1 MLFPQTHAS
10 VLERVRSADAD
21 VRRIAFDDLAAGY
34 WKPSYHYLRL
44 QWQLPPEDAEDAVQ
58 AFFATAFEKQY
69 LEKYDPSKSKFR
81 TFLRVC
87 LDRFVQN
94 LRKAGRAEKRG
105 GGAETLSLDF
115 PAAERELDGMA
126 AADLS
131 DADRF
136 FHDETVRF
144 LFGRAVASL
153 RQQLASEGRAAV
165 FNAFDRHDL
174 NPGRDTSYASVA
186 AALGLSVSQVTN
198 HLHLARKLFRE
209 HALAHL
215 RAISATRE
223 EFEREAR
230 ELFGVTPAE

>member
-34 WKPSYHYLRL
+34 WKPSYHYVRL
-44 QWQLPPEDAEDAVQ
+44 QWKLPPESAEDAVQ
-58 AFFATAFEKQY
+58 GFFTTAFEKQY
-69 LEKYDPSKSKFR
+69 LERYDATKSKFR

-94 LRKAGRAEKRG
+94 LQKAGQAGKRG
-105 GGAETLSLDF
+105 GGADVLSLDF
-115 PAAERELDGMA
+115 PAAERELNAMA

-153 RQQLASEGRAAV
+153 RGELEREGRAIV
-165 FNAFDRHDL
+165 FQVFDLHDL
-174 NPGRDTSYASVA
+174 QPDRETSYATVA
-186 AALGLSVSQVTN
+186 ARLGISVTQVTN
-198 HLHLARKLFRE
+198 HLHSARRLFRE
-209 HALAHL
+209 HALNNL
-215 RAISATRE
+215 RAISATAE
-223 EFEREAR
+223 EFQREAR
-230 ELFGVTPAE
+230 ELFGVSPTD

>member
-44 QWQLPPEDAEDAVQ
+44 QWKLPPEGAEDAVQ
-58 AFFATAFEKQY
+58 AFFTTAFEKQY
-69 LEKYDPSKSKFR
+69 LEKYDASKSRFR
-81 TFLRVC
+81 TFLRLC

-94 LRKAGRAEKRG
+94 LRKAEQAAKRG
-105 GGAETLSLDF
+105 GGVDTLSLDF
-115 PAAERELDGMA
+115 PAAERELNAMA

-144 LFGRAVASL
+144 LFGRAVVSL
-153 RQQLASEGRAAV
+153 REQLEGEGRAAV
-165 FNAFDRHDL
+165 FVAFDRHDL
-174 NPGRDTSYASVA
+174 YPGRNASYASVA
-186 AALGLSVSQVTN
+186 ADLGLSVSQVTN
-198 HLHLARKLFRE
+198 HLHVARKLFRD

-215 RAISATRE
+215 RSISATQD
-223 EFEREAR
+223 EFGREAR

>member
-21 VRRIAFDDLAAGY
+21 VRRLAFGDLAAGY

-44 QWQLPPEDAEDAVQ
+44 QWKLAPDHAEDAVQ
-58 AFFATAFEKQY
+58 AFFTTAFEKQY
-69 LEKYDPSKSKFR
+69 LERFDATKSKFR
-81 TFLRVC
+81 TFLRLC

-94 LRKAGRAEKRG
+94 LHKADQALKRG

-115 PAAERELDGMA
+115 PAAERELDAMA
-126 AADLS
+126 AADLA

-153 RQQLASEGRAAV
+153 RQQLESEGRAAV
-165 FNAFDRHDL
+165 FGAFDRHDL
-174 NPGRDTSYASVA
+174 NPGRETTYASIA
-186 AALGLSVSQVTN
+186 AELGLSVSQVTN
-198 HLHLARKLFRE
+198 HLHLARRLFRD

-215 RAISATRE
+215 RSISATQD

-230 ELFGVTPAE
+230 ELFGVTAAE